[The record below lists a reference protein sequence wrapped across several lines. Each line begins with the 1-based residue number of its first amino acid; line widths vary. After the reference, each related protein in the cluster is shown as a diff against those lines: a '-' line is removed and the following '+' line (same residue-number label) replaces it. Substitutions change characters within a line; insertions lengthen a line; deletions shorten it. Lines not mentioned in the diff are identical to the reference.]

1 MDDVSSFS
9 HRQLST
15 ILKDPQHPHHAA
27 AKAERDRR
35 NMQNE
40 VSDQMKAR
48 YIRQADQSHRAA
60 RSNEKEAIRSNN
72 PEKAKKY
79 RDIMN
84 KRNAGMTKAF
94 GEAFGRANFTQQLK
108 KKGIDVDKMHADNVK
123 DAAAAKKRAAA
134 ASKDL
139 TDFRKKTGMT
149 SESKDDFE
157 PHMMYDPKTGKG
169 YKANKPED
177 HERMTK
183 MGYSHDKPKVNEV
196 SSNTLSNY
204 MRKSAAD
211 AGKPRQSARTQDK
224 RIGGQKMADDKLRK
238 MQGKGSAAKVAATN
252 EESVNEISMGKLNK
266 YAAKS
271 SQDIDKNRNTVKL
284 ALDQPASPKHAKAG
298 VDAMKK
304 LHKRSRGSDMYVDKV
319 TGRSKVKPTLETIK
333 KMVKK

>member
-35 NMQNE
+35 NLQ
-40 VSDQMKAR
+40 K
-48 YIRQADQSHRAA
+48 
-60 RSNEKEAIRSNN
+60 
-72 PEKAKKY
+72 
-79 RDIMN
+79 
-84 KRNAGMTKAF
+84 
-94 GEAFGRANFTQQLK
+94 EAFGRANFTQQLK

-123 DAAAAKKRAAA
+123 DATAAKKRAAA

-177 HERMTK
+177 HERMAK

-211 AGKPRQSARTQDK
+211 AGKPRQDARTQDK

-238 MQGKGSAAKVAATN
+238 MDGKGSAAKVAATN
-252 EESVNEISMGKLNK
+252 EVLDTPKAMQSYKDKAKYSKDKATNSAVANILRKGDHTDDLKTRAKRVKGLGMADRNATNKTAKALRKEESVNELSKDTMQSYWNKTKGDDAFSGSRKANNRLKGAINVTTKL
-266 YAAKS
+266 
-271 SQDIDKNRNTVKL
+271 DRL
-284 ALDQPASPKHAKAG
+284 
-298 VDAMKK
+298 
-304 LHKRSRGSDMYVDKV
+304 
-319 TGRSKVKPTLETIK
+319 K

>member
-35 NMQNE
+35 NLQ
-40 VSDQMKAR
+40 K
-48 YIRQADQSHRAA
+48 
-60 RSNEKEAIRSNN
+60 
-72 PEKAKKY
+72 
-79 RDIMN
+79 
-84 KRNAGMTKAF
+84 
-94 GEAFGRANFTQQLK
+94 EAFGRANFTQQLK

-123 DAAAAKKRAAA
+123 DATAAKKRAAA

-177 HERMTK
+177 HERMAK

-211 AGKPRQSARTQDK
+211 AGKPRQDARTQDK

-238 MQGKGSAAKVAATN
+238 MDGKGSAAKVAATN
-252 EESVNEISMGKLNK
+252 EVLDTPKARNSYYDK
-266 YAAKS
+266 AKS
-271 SQDIDKNRNTVKL
+271 SKDRATNSAVANILRKGDHSADLKTRAKREKGIGMVKNKAIDALRKEENVTIKL
-284 ALDQPASPKHAKAG
+284 D
-298 VDAMKK
+298 K
-304 LHKRSRGSDMYVDKV
+304 L
-319 TGRSKVKPTLETIK
+319 K

>member
-1 MDDVSSFS
+1 MDDISSFS

-15 ILKDPQHPHHAA
+15 ILRNPQHPHHAA

-35 NMQNE
+35 NLQ
-40 VSDQMKAR
+40 K
-48 YIRQADQSHRAA
+48 
-60 RSNEKEAIRSNN
+60 
-72 PEKAKKY
+72 
-79 RDIMN
+79 
-84 KRNAGMTKAF
+84 
-94 GEAFGRANFTQQLK
+94 EAFGRANFTQQLK

-123 DAAAAKKRAAA
+123 DATAAKKRAAA

-177 HERMTK
+177 HERMAK

-211 AGKPRQSARTQDK
+211 AGNASVFDVRRQDK

-238 MQGKGSAAKVAATN
+238 MDGKGSAAKVAATN
-252 EESVNEISMGKLNK
+252 EVLDTPKARNSYYDK
-266 YAAKS
+266 AKS
-271 SQDIDKNRNTVKL
+271 SKDRATNSAVANILRKGDHSADLKTRAKREKGIGMVKNKAID
-284 ALDQPASPKHAKAG
+284 ALRKEEN
-298 VDAMKK
+298 
-304 LHKRSRGSDMYVDKV
+304 V
-319 TGRSKVKPTLETIK
+319 TINLDRLK